1 MIKMRKLEE
10 IEADLKRWDF
20 NKILVKKF
28 KAELVE
34 LADSSK
40 SKKVKNPLDLDGD
53 GDVDADDRSIAGKVL
68 ASGRR
73 RKSKKNKK

>member
-1 MIKMRKLEE
+1 MIKMRTKEE

-28 KAELVE
+28 KQE
-34 LADSSK
+34 LADLVSSSK
-40 SKKVKNPLDLDGD
+40 PKKEKNPLDLDGD
-53 GDVDADDRSIAGKVL
+53 GDVDKDDRSIAGKVL